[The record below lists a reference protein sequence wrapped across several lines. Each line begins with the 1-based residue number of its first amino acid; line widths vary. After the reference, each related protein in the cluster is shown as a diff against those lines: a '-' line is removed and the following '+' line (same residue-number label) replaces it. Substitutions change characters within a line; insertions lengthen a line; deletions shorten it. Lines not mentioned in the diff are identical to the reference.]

1 MIAFY
6 VAVVLTVAA
15 LAALVLFVRPP
26 QTDQTAPATQ
36 TAEAATNS
44 LPYAL
49 GVVVASFLIALIA
62 PEPVS
67 PFYKGA
73 ILLGMVLTLIA
84 AGLSFSRFLPDYAAH
99 AHLIWVYWI
108 YFLAFTAH
116 TRWQLPTPWALL
128 ILVGLGILYWQLG
141 RALREVWWAVLIYAL
156 ILALTG
162 WQALELVV
170 QNGAVVW
177 TWAALAGIVLAAG
190 AHTLQAIHSYR
201 RPLTGLPVAQIAF
214 LLAQTALGWSVWG
227 QLG

>member
-1 MIAFY
+1 MIAFF
-6 VAVVLTVAA
+6 VAVGLTVAA
-15 LAALVLFVRPP
+15 LVALVLFVRPP
-26 QTDQTAPATQ
+26 QTT
-36 TAEAATNS
+36 EAADNS

-49 GVVVASFLIALIA
+49 GVVAAGFLIALIA

-67 PFYKGA
+67 PFYKGT
-73 ILLGMVLTLIA
+73 ILLGLILTLVA

-99 AHLIWVYWI
+99 AHLIWVYLI
-108 YFLAFTAH
+108 YLVGFTAH

-128 ILVGLGILYWQLG
+128 IVVGLGVLYWQLS
-141 RALREVWWAVLIYAL
+141 RYLREVWWAVLIYAL

-170 QNGAVVW
+170 QNGAAAW
-177 TWAALAGIVLAAG
+177 TWAALAGILLAVS
-190 AHTLQAIHSYR
+190 AHTLQAIHRY
-201 RPLTGLPVAQIAF
+201 RPLTTRLPVAQIAF